1 MMLFRRK
8 MVRVHQVER
17 QNERPPPTVDGV
29 LVGKPWRCGGH
40 YVVRKA
46 ELVESENSNI
56 PLGEVWI
63 PRERVIML
71 EVLSR

>member
-1 MMLFRRK
+1 MILFRRK
-8 MVRVHQVER
+8 MVRVHQVEK
-17 QNERPPPTVDGV
+17 QGERPVPEIDGV

-46 ELVESENSNI
+46 EVLQSENNNV

-63 PRERVIML
+63 PRERVVFL
-71 EVLSR
+71 EVLSK